1 MVKKL
6 TKCKFF
12 ILAQGL
18 YGVVECR
25 QTVKEKAGKPSMNVN
40 TNKKITK
47 KSRWKD
53 FKDNAELSILLIPGI
68 VLLILFAYIP
78 MFGIIIAF
86 KDYRNN
92 LGIFKS
98 KWVGLDNFKFFFS
111 SQDAW
116 RIGRNTVGY
125 GLLFIVLGIIAAVL
139 VAILLYEVKSRA
151 ALKFYQTSMILPHF
165 LSWVIVGYITY
176 MLLEPNLGV
185 LNNIIRKFGGEGLQ
199 WYSEPKYWVF
209 ILPIVN
215 LWKTVGLKTIM
226 YYAALMGID
235 EQLFEA
241 AQIDGANRF
250 KQIIYITLP
259 SLVPLMVIL
268 TILDVGHIIKGDFGL
283 FYTIPRDIGL
293 LYPTTDIIDT
303 YVYRGLRTGDD
314 IGMTTAVGLFQ
325 SVVGFIMVVGTN
337 LIVKKIS
344 PENSLF

>member
-1 MVKKL
+1 MIKVKSKP
-6 TKCKFF
+6 KEN
-12 ILAQGL
+12 AN
-18 YGVVECR
+18 
-25 QTVKEKAGKPSMNVN
+25 TVR
-40 TNKKITK
+40 KKT
-47 KSRWKD
+47 RWKD
-53 FKDNAELSILLIPGI
+53 FRDNAELSALMIPGI
-68 VLLILFAYIP
+68 VLLLVFAYVP
-78 MFGIIIAF
+78 MLGIIIAF

-98 KWVGLDNFKFFFS
+98 KWVGFQNFKFFFE

-125 GLLFIVLGIIAAVL
+125 GILFIVIGLIAAVTI
-139 VAILLYEVKSRA
+139 AILLYEVHSRK

-176 MLLEPNLGV
+176 ILLEPSMGI
-185 LNNIIRKFGGEGLQ
+185 LNKIIRFFGGEGLQ
-199 WYSEPKYWVF
+199 WYSEPQYWIF

-215 LWKTVGLKTIM
+215 VWKTVGLKTIM

-241 AQIDGANRF
+241 AQIDGAGRF
-250 KQIIYITLP
+250 KQILYITIP
-259 SLVPLMVIL
+259 SLVPLMVTL

-283 FYTIPRDIGL
+283 FYTIPRDVGL

-303 YVYRGLRTGDD
+303 YVYRGLRTGSD
-314 IGMTTAVGLFQ
+314 IGITTAVGLFQ
-325 SVVGFIMVVGTN
+325 SAVGLVMVIATN
-337 LIVKKIS
+337 LVVKKIS

>member
-1 MVKKL
+1 
-6 TKCKFF
+6 
-12 ILAQGL
+12 
-18 YGVVECR
+18 
-25 QTVKEKAGKPSMNVN
+25 MNVSK
-40 TNKKITK
+40 TVAVRPKKSAAIKTSRK

-53 FKDNAELSILLIPGI
+53 FKDNAELSVLLVPGMILLL
-68 VLLILFAYIP
+68 VFAYIP

-92 LGIFKS
+92 LGIFGS
-98 KWVGLDNFKFFFS
+98 KWVGLKNFAFFFS

-125 GLLFIVLGIIAAVL
+125 GILFIVLGLVAAVF
-139 VAILLYEVKSRA
+139 VAILLYEVRNRI

-176 MLLEPNLGV
+176 ILLEPNMGIF
-185 LNNIIRKFGGEGLQ
+185 NQIIRKFGGEGLQ
-199 WYSEPKYWVF
+199 WYSEPKYWVA
-209 ILPIVN
+209 ILPLVN
-215 LWKTVGLKTIM
+215 LWKSIGLKCIM

-235 EQLFEA
+235 EQLYEA
-241 AQIDGANRF
+241 ATIDGANRF
-250 KQIIYITLP
+250 KQIRYITLP
-259 SLVPLMVIL
+259 SLIPLMTIL

-283 FYTIPRDIGL
+283 FYTIPRDVGL

-314 IGMTTAVGLFQ
+314 IGITTAVGLFQ

>member
-1 MVKKL
+1 MIRAKSKPKVNANTVRKK
-6 TKCKFF
+6 
-12 ILAQGL
+12 
-18 YGVVECR
+18 
-25 QTVKEKAGKPSMNVN
+25 N
-40 TNKKITK
+40 
-47 KSRWKD
+47 RWKD
-53 FKDNAELSILLIPGI
+53 FRDNAELSALMIPGI
-68 VLLILFAYIP
+68 VLLLVFAYIP
-78 MFGIIIAF
+78 MLGIIIAF

-98 KWVGLDNFKFFFS
+98 KWVGFQNFKFFFT

-125 GLLFIVLGIIAAVL
+125 GILFIVLGLIAAVTI
-139 VAILLYEVKSRA
+139 AILLYEVHSRK

-176 MLLEPNLGV
+176 ILLEPSMGI
-185 LNNIIRKFGGEGLQ
+185 LNKIIRFFGGEGLQ
-199 WYSEPKYWVF
+199 WYSKPKYWVF

-215 LWKTVGLKTIM
+215 VWKTVGLKSIM

-241 AQIDGANRF
+241 AQIDGAGRF
-250 KQIIYITLP
+250 KQILYITIP
-259 SLVPLMVIL
+259 ALVPLMVTL
-268 TILDVGHIIKGDFGL
+268 TILDVGNIIKGDFGL
-283 FYTIPRDIGL
+283 FYTIPRDVGL

-303 YVYRGLRTGDD
+303 YVYRGLRTGSD
-314 IGMTTAVGLFQ
+314 IGITTAVGLFQ
-325 SVVGFIMVVGTN
+325 SVVGLIMVVVTN

>member
-1 MVKKL
+1 MSKL
-6 TKCKFF
+6 KTKS
-12 ILAQGL
+12 
-18 YGVVECR
+18 
-25 QTVKEKAGKPSMNVN
+25 QTR
-40 TNKKITK
+40 K
-47 KSRWKD
+47 KSRLKD
-53 FKDNAELSILLIPGI
+53 FRDNAELSVLLVPGIILLT
-68 VLLILFAYIP
+68 VFAYIP

-92 LGIFKS
+92 LGIFGS
-98 KWVGLDNFKFFFS
+98 KWVGLENFKFFFT

-125 GLLFIVLGIIAAVL
+125 GLLFIVLGIISAVF
-139 VAILLYEVKSRA
+139 VAILLYEIKNRI

-176 MLLEPNLGV
+176 ILLEPNMGV
-185 LNNIIRKFGGEGLQ
+185 LNRMIKALGGEGLQ

-215 LWKTVGLKTIM
+215 LWKNIGLKCIM

-241 AQIDGANRF
+241 AEIDGASRF
-250 KQIIYITLP
+250 KQIIYITIP
-259 SLVPLMVIL
+259 SLVPLMTIL
-268 TILDVGHIIKGDFGL
+268 TILDVGHLIKGDFGL
-283 FYTIPRDIGL
+283 FYTIPRDVGL

-314 IGMTTAVGLFQ
+314 IGITTAVGLFQ
-325 SVVGFIMVVGTN
+325 SVVGLIMVVGTN

>member
-1 MVKKL
+1 MAKVKMKKAE
-6 TKCKFF
+6 T
-12 ILAQGL
+12 A
-18 YGVVECR
+18 V
-25 QTVKEKAGKPSMNVN
+25 TVR
-40 TNKKITK
+40 K

-53 FKDNAELSILLIPGI
+53 FRDNAELSALTIPGI
-68 VLLILFAYIP
+68 LLLLVFAYVP
-78 MFGIIIAF
+78 MLGIIIAF

-98 KWVGLDNFKFFFS
+98 QWVGLQNFKFFFT

-125 GLLFIVLGIIAAVL
+125 GIMFIVINLIAAVL
-139 VAILLYEVKSRA
+139 VAILLYEIRNKI

-176 MLLEPNLGV
+176 ILLEPEMGI
-185 LNNIIRKFGGEGLQ
+185 LNKIIQFFGGEGLQ
-199 WYSEPKYWVF
+199 WYSEPKYWVV

-215 LWKTVGLKTIM
+215 LWKNIGLKTIM

-235 EQLFEA
+235 EQLYEA
-241 AQIDGANRF
+241 AQLDGAGRF
-250 KQIIYITLP
+250 KQILYITLP
-259 SLVPLMVIL
+259 SLIPLMTIL

-283 FYTIPRDIGL
+283 FYTIPRDVGL

-314 IGMTTAVGLFQ
+314 IGITTAVGLFQ
-325 SVVGFIMVVGTN
+325 SVVGFLMVVGTN
-337 LIVKKIS
+337 LIVKKVS

>member
-1 MVKKL
+1 MKELQVKTAVKK
-6 TKCKFF
+6 K
-12 ILAQGL
+12 
-18 YGVVECR
+18 
-25 QTVKEKAGKPSMNVN
+25 
-40 TNKKITK
+40 K
-47 KSRWKD
+47 KSR
-53 FKDNAELSILLIPGI
+53 FKEFRDNAELSALTIPGI
-68 VLLILFAYIP
+68 ICLLIFAYIP

-98 KWVGLDNFKFFFS
+98 QWIGLQNFKFFFT

-125 GLLFIVLGIIAAVL
+125 GILFIVINLIAAVF
-139 VAILLYEVKSRA
+139 VAILLYEIRHKI

-176 MLLEPNLGV
+176 ILLEPEMGI
-185 LNNIIRKFGGEGLQ
+185 LNKIIQFFGGEGLQ
-199 WYSEPKYWVF
+199 WYSEPKYWVV

-215 LWKTVGLKTIM
+215 LWKNIGLKTIM

-241 AQIDGANRF
+241 AQLDGASRF
-250 KQIIYITLP
+250 KQILYITLP
-259 SLVPLMVIL
+259 SLIPLMTIL

-283 FYTIPRDIGL
+283 FYTIPRDVGL

-314 IGMTTAVGLFQ
+314 IGITTAVGLFQ
-325 SVVGFIMVVGTN
+325 SVVGFLMVVGTN
-337 LIVKKIS
+337 LIVKKVS

>member
-1 MVKKL
+1 MIKVKSKP
-6 TKCKFF
+6 
-12 ILAQGL
+12 
-18 YGVVECR
+18 
-25 QTVKEKAGKPSMNVN
+25 KENANIVR
-40 TNKKITK
+40 KKT
-47 KSRWKD
+47 RWKD
-53 FKDNAELSILLIPGI
+53 FRDNAELSALMIPGI
-68 VLLILFAYIP
+68 VLLLVFAYVP
-78 MFGIIIAF
+78 MLGIIIAF

-98 KWVGLDNFKFFFS
+98 KWVGFQNFKFFFE

-125 GLLFIVLGIIAAVL
+125 GILFIVIGLIAAVTI
-139 VAILLYEVKSRA
+139 AILLYEVRSRK

-176 MLLEPNLGV
+176 ILLEPSMGI
-185 LNNIIRKFGGEGLQ
+185 LNKIIRFFGGEGLQ

-209 ILPIVN
+209 ILSIINV
-215 LWKTVGLKTIM
+215 WKTVGLKSIM

-241 AQIDGANRF
+241 AQIDGAGRF
-250 KQIIYITLP
+250 KQILYITIP
-259 SLVPLMVIL
+259 SLVPLMVTL

-283 FYTIPRDIGL
+283 FYTIPRDVGL

-303 YVYRGLRTGDD
+303 YVYRGLRTGSD
-314 IGMTTAVGLFQ
+314 IGITTAVGLFQ
-325 SVVGFIMVVGTN
+325 SAVGLVMVIATN
-337 LIVKKIS
+337 LVVKKIS

>member
-1 MVKKL
+1 MLKYKQM
-6 TKCKFF
+6 
-12 ILAQGL
+12 IA
-18 YGVVECR
+18 
-25 QTVKEKAGKPSMNVN
+25 EKARKKSMNVS
-40 TNKKITK
+40 KTK
-47 KSRWKD
+47 KVEEVGRKKSKWKD
-53 FKDNAELSILLIPGI
+53 FKDNAELSILAVPGI
-68 VLLILFAYIP
+68 ILLILFAYIP

-92 LGIFKS
+92 LGIFGS
-98 KWVGLDNFKFFFS
+98 KWVGFNNFKFFFT

-125 GLLFIVLGIIAAVL
+125 GLLFIVVGIIAAVL
-139 VAILLYEVKSRA
+139 VAILLYEVKRRA
-151 ALKFYQTSMILPHF
+151 ALQFYQTSMILPHF

-176 MLLEPNLGV
+176 MLLEPNMGV
-185 LNNIIRKFGGEGLQ
+185 LNKIIRMFGGEGLQ

-215 LWKTVGLKTIM
+215 LWKTVGLKSIM
-226 YYAALMGID
+226 YYASLMGID

-259 SLVPLMVIL
+259 SLVPLMTIL

-314 IGMTTAVGLFQ
+314 IGITTAVGLFQ

>member
-1 MVKKL
+1 MDKL
-6 TKCKFF
+6 KPKTK
-12 ILAQGL
+12 AQ
-18 YGVVECR
+18 
-25 QTVKEKAGKPSMNVN
+25 KP
-40 TNKKITK
+40 KK
-47 KSRWKD
+47 KSRLKD
-53 FKDNAELSILLIPGI
+53 FRDNAELSVLLIPGI
-68 VLLILFAYIP
+68 VLLAVFAYIP

-92 LGIFKS
+92 LGIFGS
-98 KWVGLDNFKFFFS
+98 KWVGLDNFKFFFT

-125 GLLFIVLGIIAAVL
+125 GLLFIVLGIISAVF
-139 VAILLYEVKSRA
+139 VAILLYEIKNRI

-176 MLLEPNLGV
+176 ILLEPNMGI
-185 LNNIIRKFGGEGLQ
+185 LNRIIRAFGGEGLQ
-199 WYSEPKYWVF
+199 WYSEPKYWVG
-209 ILPIVN
+209 ILPVVN
-215 LWKTVGLKTIM
+215 LWKNIGLKCIM

-241 AQIDGANRF
+241 AEIDGAGRF
-250 KQIIYITLP
+250 KQIIYITIP
-259 SLVPLMVIL
+259 SLVPLMTIL

-314 IGMTTAVGLFQ
+314 IGITTAVGLFQ
-325 SVVGFIMVVGTN
+325 SFVGLIMVVGTN